1 MSLQASIDAVAKAV
15 ALTDTSDLPGL
26 VALQELLLKLASDAS
41 DERIDR
47 ISDVSKQ
54 AAELCEHIVLRE
66 VEDTTSALR
75 QLGEAV
81 EFAQRVHEANERGE
95 APNGFRSPFEPTPQA
110 APAARS
116 TATASDW
123 RNEVSLLRE
132 GIAAL
137 AERAATSFDDAA
149 SAAIQNLFLK
159 TAQSSDS
166 TGMKEAAAV
175 CRSVAGTI
183 QATRES
189 KRPLP
194 LQSVRTAMDWLST
207 TESIQT
213 QAANACDADTSDS
226 TACPDDNEPVE
237 SCGADGDETISEFLT
252 EAKEHLSNAECAAL
266 HLDLVQLGVPSSLR
280 FPAHL
285 VEIPMGDLGIQI
297 GPGTFYAH
305 GGDADLDDQ
314 GCLQR
319 AKAIASSETI
329 EVRWH
334 HILFLYRT
342 AEANA
347 VEQPLVLGP

>member
-66 VEDTTSALR
+66 VEDTTTALR

-116 TATASDW
+116 TTTASDW

-213 QAANACDADTSDS
+213 QAANACDADASDS

-266 HLDLVQLGVPSSLR
+266 HLEKAPNDKEEINTVFRAFHTIKGVAGFMSL
-280 FPAHL
+280 
-285 VEIPMGDLGIQI
+285 
-297 GPGTFYAH
+297 
-305 GGDADLDDQ
+305 
-314 GCLQR
+314 
-319 AKAIASSETI
+319 
-329 EVRWH
+329 
-334 HILFLYRT
+334 
-342 AEANA
+342 
-347 VEQPLVLGP
+347 